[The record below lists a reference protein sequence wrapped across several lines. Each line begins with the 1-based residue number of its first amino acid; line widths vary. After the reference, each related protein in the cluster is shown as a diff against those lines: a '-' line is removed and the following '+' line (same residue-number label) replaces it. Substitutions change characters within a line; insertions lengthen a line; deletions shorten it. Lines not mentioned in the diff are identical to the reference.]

1 MKNINSCRVCLHDV
15 GFPPW
20 GKNGKAP
27 SFAICPCCG
36 CEFGYEDS
44 SAAGIAT
51 ARARWQKSKGVWF
64 LPEFKPADWDFE
76 TARNLT
82 YDADMNKG

>member
-1 MKNINSCRVCLHDV
+1 MKQLSLCRVCAFDV

-20 GKNGKAP
+20 GKNGKNP

-36 CEFGYEDS
+36 TEFGYED
-44 SAAGIAT
+44 ATPDGIAL
-51 ARARWQKSKGVWF
+51 AKARWRKSKGKWF

-76 TARNLT
+76 TALILT
-82 YDADMNKG
+82 YDSDSNKE